1 MVVSAYTTD
10 RCLAFLTGFLETVGL
25 LVGELLDEEA
35 GVAAE
40 ELAAVEELAGLF
52 ASFTMSATKFLPFT
66 LVGSLPIATKPLTAE
81 TSEIPFNP

>member
-40 ELAAVEELAGLF
+40 ELAAVEELAGLVTTVVLLF
-52 ASFTMSATKFLPFT
+52 VTFGGVTGVTGAA
-66 LVGSLPIATKPLTAE
+66 
-81 TSEIPFNP
+81 